1 MKKIL
6 ILAIT
11 LVLFCVSYSM
21 AESEPT
27 DFYLSEFENYIDD
40 QAPFDITDY
49 IGENLIIS
57 FWTTWCPHCVKE
69 IPDFVKFQNDYS
81 DQVRVLMV
89 HVPSNETFDKA
100 QEFFKKNNYED
111 TLELLQDNGFYAKA
125 FNLQGFPTNLVFNK
139 EGKLIHYGYATDY
152 ESLKALF
159 EKNNLFE
166 VTEKK

>member
-21 AESEPT
+21 AENEPT
-27 DFYLSEFENYIDD
+27 EFYLSEFENYIDD

-100 QEFFKKNNYED
+100 QEFFKKNNYDE
-111 TLELLQDNGFYAKA
+111 TLELLQDNGFYAQA

-139 EGKLIHYGYATDY
+139 EGKLIHRGFATDY

-166 VTEKK
+166 SAEKK